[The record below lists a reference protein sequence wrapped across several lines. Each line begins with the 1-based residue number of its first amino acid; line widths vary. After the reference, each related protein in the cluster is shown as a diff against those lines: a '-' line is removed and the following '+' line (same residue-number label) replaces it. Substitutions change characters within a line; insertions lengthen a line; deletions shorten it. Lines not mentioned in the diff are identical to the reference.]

1 MYLRWFFLLEGPLRV
16 GELGGWESC
25 FLYNNKEPIR
35 YADHFSH
42 KFCSPFFLHPP
53 LCVSLPYWGC
63 WKLHKMNWFGLISIF
78 YTNGVSFVDQYC
90 QNHVYVEINSSNS
103 RNVYGFSYQEKWSF
117 CGFWM
122 INALKWLK
130 SFNSAIVFDT
140 HSNTRFE
147 IQSLSDTTRVTFLSC
162 LPVNEAKVR
171 EGARFSDAY
180 PGCLVF
186 LVSITR
192 FQF

>member
-1 MYLRWFFLLEGPLRV
+1 
-16 GELGGWESC
+16 
-25 FLYNNKEPIR
+25 
-35 YADHFSH
+35 
-42 KFCSPFFLHPP
+42 
-53 LCVSLPYWGC
+53 
-63 WKLHKMNWFGLISIF
+63 
-78 YTNGVSFVDQYC
+78 
-90 QNHVYVEINSSNS
+90 
-103 RNVYGFSYQEKWSF
+103 
-117 CGFWM
+117 M

-140 HSNTRFE
+140 HSNTMFE
-147 IQSLSDTTRVTFLSC
+147 IQSLSDTTRVTFLSFP
-162 LPVNEAKVR
+162 PVNEAKVR